1 MFNCFVS
8 FPLVSWVIC
17 GTLLYRILI
26 FAAFLTLLTSSLIG
40 SKALFTFFPIFD
52 SKKPSAYKSIQE
64 KINSNHQI
72 KAKYNTSI
80 FDKKPIYKC
89 LLLRAC
95 DDPENIVRQFFFSF
109 FFFFLSDEGKRRMHI
124 MLKAGHHQPT
134 SETPLKWRF
143 ASRQM
148 IA

>member
-8 FPLVSWVIC
+8 FPLVSWVSC

-80 FDKKPIYKC
+80 FDKNPFKC
-89 LLLRAC
+89 LLLGAC
-95 DDPENIVRQFFFSF
+95 EDPENIVRQIFFSF
-109 FFFFLSDEGKRRMHI
+109 FLVDEGKRRIKI

>member
-8 FPLVSWVIC
+8 FPLVSWVSC

-26 FAAFLTLLTSSLIG
+26 CAAFLTLLTSSLIG

-64 KINSNHQI
+64 KTNSNHQI

-80 FDKKPIYKC
+80 FDKKTPFKC
-89 LLLRAC
+89 LLLRAFE
-95 DDPENIVRQFFFSF
+95 DPENTVRQFFSF
-109 FFFFLSDEGKRRMHI
+109 FLVDEGKRRIHI

-134 SETPLKWRF
+134 S
-143 ASRQM
+143 
-148 IA
+148 